1 MSASRKENLLL
12 KAAQRFIIDPTY
24 KILTVGC
31 EGRIDTSIHTS
42 THTQY
47 TYTHT
52 YTRTYFWVTGNYKKL
67 FPQKPF
73 EACRLQRGRLT
84 WPRALKAVL
93 GSIVDLQFGSHS
105 DLGALSSA
113 SPHSPPSF
121 LPDTPAGHVCIT
133 NGCHACHSMYVR
145 FFWLFSE
152 SVLSQIS
159 NLNHVT

>member
-52 YTRTYFWVTGNYKKL
+52 YTRTYF
-67 FPQKPF
+67 
-73 EACRLQRGRLT
+73 
-84 WPRALKAVL
+84 
-93 GSIVDLQFGSHS
+93 
-105 DLGALSSA
+105 
-113 SPHSPPSF
+113 
-121 LPDTPAGHVCIT
+121 
-133 NGCHACHSMYVR
+133 
-145 FFWLFSE
+145 
-152 SVLSQIS
+152 
-159 NLNHVT
+159 